1 MPSSAH
7 PASTSPAPKPS
18 LPSPAKE
25 QPAAA
30 ARASPPVPAPS
41 HDDDA
46 QNESEAETVVL
57 SDAGIKTE
65 DDVDAVV
72 RSAASSASKKETN
85 GAKHGSEHDG
95 RMSAPTSPS
104 SRTTSRPEQQ
114 RSPAEPPE
122 SPSHA
127 ASSPSRP
134 VTTRGRSQSAVE
146 SRKRKL
152 REDSSPKA
160 AEPARQ
166 KPKIDGL
173 ARDTPGHRNQPP
185 SPAPSGTH
193 PHKRSASTQSVLQG
207 VQGRKRRELSSIVLP
222 SMERKTWSDTS
233 SETSSSPRPV
243 LTPNIPPHARV
254 KRSSHRALTSPAR
267 AMMPKKNV
275 DRFGATRLAR
285 ECEKGDLEAAQAAF
299 NAAPEELNQEDFA
312 GIAPLQKASLNGHF
326 EIVEFLLDQGCRTD
340 CESNDRDTPLI
351 DAVENGHLE
360 VVKLLLG
367 KAKVNPH
374 HQNKKGQR
382 AIDVLNDDEDDMKE
396 IEKELKQAM
405 RRETNTLE
413 DADNATGASE
423 QRTTSRL
430 LYNEFNTETLIEKAG
445 EGDILA
451 VGELLNSNIK
461 PNIACGVA
469 AARGGHYDILSILL
483 ASGLK
488 ADPDPSKHSETPM
501 LVTIG
506 RGHLRIIKLI
516 LEQDSFDPTKR
527 NREGRTYFEISEE
540 REGPKW
546 EQERDLLKAAY
557 DRHRVEHK
565 SPKRN
570 RKEAQS
576 AAPARPKRKS
586 SPQRERSSS
595 PRHETRR
602 IQHTHTKFSTAPQKT
617 RGRLIS
623 GRELSNQRDAKKRR
637 RQVVDDETASS
648 ESDESP
654 EPQRKPIAKRRSY
667 SEDQEQKAIKK
678 PIKSRVENRESKR
691 RASGAHSED
700 SEEENSRKAIKKPL
714 TKSKPSEREKSRDIK
729 PTPDAES
736 PDDRKAIK
744 KMIAKARIID
754 REKSKETKSTI
765 EDKSGDEAKSKK
777 APIPAAEPKKT
788 TAPPEKATTPE
799 AVLQSRREEAERR
812 AAEVKRK
819 AAEEEAVRK
828 AEEEAAR
835 KAEEETARK
844 AEEEALARKAAEEE
858 AAKQKAEAEAEAKRL
873 ADEAARIAA
882 ENEARRLAEEKAKE
896 VARLER
902 LSKLPTVL
910 KRAAELGSNRPLHF
924 SGDEMGISAGFLP
937 LYKVALQ
944 DIDPSV
950 QADDPWMMSFQAAG
964 ILGLPE
970 LDLAYMEPP
979 YSEWSRKEVTPQQRE
994 LFLRK
999 YDIAKL
1005 AQDYRFPMEG
1015 EEDFNYK
1022 KIQQSIN
1029 DAKEQFLSMEGLYWI
1044 PLDSFAMVAKE
1055 IPALKDLMGSICSS
1069 KAWPAHIKEESR
1081 SPGFVKRPSF
1091 MDVLMEQQPRTNGV
1105 EKG

>member
-1 MPSSAH
+1 
-7 PASTSPAPKPS
+7 
-18 LPSPAKE
+18 
-25 QPAAA
+25 A
-30 ARASPPVPAPS
+30 ARDSPPVSAPS

-65 DDVDAVV
+65 DDVEDVVV
-72 RSAASSASKKETN
+72 RPAASSTSKETN
-85 GAKHGSEHDG
+85 GAKHGREHDG
-95 RMSAPTSPS
+95 KMSAPASPS
-104 SRTTSRPEQQ
+104 SRTTSRPEQH
-114 RSPAEPPE
+114 RSPVEPPE
-122 SPSHA
+122 SPSHTP
-127 ASSPSRP
+127 SSPLRP
-134 VTTRGRSQSAVE
+134 VTTRGRSLSALE

-173 ARDTPGHRNQPP
+173 ARETSGHRNQDP

-207 VQGRKRRELSSIVLP
+207 VQGRRRRDLSSIVLP
-222 SMERKTWSDTS
+222 SMERKTWSESS

-285 ECEKGDLEAAQAAF
+285 ECEKGDLEAVQAAF

-312 GIAPLQKASLNGHF
+312 GIAPLQKASLNGHS

-413 DADNATGASE
+413 DEDNATGASE

-506 RGHLRIIKLI
+506 RGHLKIIKLI

-527 NREGRTYFEISEE
+527 NREGRTYFELSEE

-570 RKEAQS
+570 RKEAQN

-595 PRHETRR
+595 PRHETKRT
-602 IQHTHTKFSTAPQKT
+602 QHTKSFTAPQKT

-623 GRELSNQRDAKKRR
+623 GRQLSNQRDAKKRR

-648 ESDESP
+648 SEIDESP
-654 EPQRKPIAKRRSY
+654 EPQRKPVAKRRSY
-667 SEDQEQKAIKK
+667 SEDQEQKPPKRA
-678 PIKSRVENRESKR
+678 IKSRVENRESKR
-691 RASGAHSED
+691 RASGAHSGD
-700 SEEENSRKAIKKPL
+700 SEEEEHRKPIKKPL
-714 TKSKPSEREKSRDIK
+714 NKPRPGERERSRDVK

-744 KMIAKARIID
+744 KMLAKARTIE
-754 REKSKETKSTI
+754 REKSRESKVTV
-765 EDKSGDEAKSKK
+765 EDKSGDDAKAKKAPVPATESKK
-777 APIPAAEPKKT
+777 AS
-788 TAPPEKATTPE
+788 APPEKATTPE
-799 AVLQSRREEAERR
+799 SVLQSRREDAERR
-812 AAEVKRK
+812 AAEAKRK
-819 AAEEEAVRK
+819 AAEEEAARK

-835 KAEEETARK
+835 KAEEEAIARK
-844 AEEEALARKAAEEE
+844 A
-858 AAKQKAEAEAEAKRL
+858 AEAEAEAKRI

-882 ENEARRLAEEKAKE
+882 ENEAKRLAEEKAKE
-896 VARLER
+896 VARLQR
-902 LSKLPTVL
+902 LSKLPRVL

-944 DIDPSV
+944 DIDSSV
-950 QADDPWMMSFQAAG
+950 QTDDPWMMSFQAAG

-970 LDLAYMEPP
+970 LDLAYMDPP

-1005 AQDYRFPMEG
+1005 AQDFRFPMEG
-1015 EEDFNYK
+1015 EEEFDYE
-1022 KIQQSIN
+1022 KIQRSIN
-1029 DAKEQFLSMEGLYWI
+1029 DTKQQFLNMEGLYWI
-1044 PLDSFAMVAKE
+1044 PLESFAMVARE
-1055 IPALKDLMGSICSS
+1055 IPALKDLM
-1069 KAWPAHIKEESR
+1069 
-1081 SPGFVKRPSF
+1081 
-1091 MDVLMEQQPRTNGV
+1091 
-1105 EKG
+1105 